1 VIDCDTDNLILIQR
15 RRKQAPADA
24 MGNRVWLITL
34 DSALKSAERR
44 LLEAGVYRV
53 PSAKRIAAWV
63 ADLSP
68 HMSPDDADLGEY
80 ALHLVQ
86 SQLGLLAE
94 DPVFADVNFL
104 TTLEESPF
112 NVTELLAAGA
122 EKSRRILVAL
132 QEEQEVQAVLRAR
145 PDSAADYDAWAER
158 FAEAVREAL
167 KKLDRAAESDQAV
180 GEMSRERDQALRREF
195 QGIFRFCRRMP
206 RSWNASSASTPRGC
220 GVC

>member
-1 VIDCDTDNLILIQR
+1 
-15 RRKQAPADA
+15 

-180 GEMSRERDQALRREF
+180 GEMSRERDQALRREAAV
-195 QGIFRFCRRMP
+195 RRE
-206 RSWNASSASTPRGC
+206 RDLSLRRAAELERELGEHTEGLRGLLSRIRRRL
-220 GVC
+220 GGAKSG